1 MRSVCHFHF
10 SNFLSRRL
18 HAIEMP
24 PHNEGGSSKTWDSG
38 TSVARFTKLCPALM
52 GEFGGWGT
60 VLQLLADAVKLSET
74 RLIWGNHGLAGC
86 DLARLLNRY
95 YIGDCSASSSQRDR
109 PTLKAW
115 NEKLFLHHRH
125 NQYRHHNVLSTFFQ
139 VQSLV
144 SLLARAPRAF
154 PPTCGHDIGVGNSSC
169 QACKNA
175 HSY

>member
-1 MRSVCHFHF
+1 MPLKCHLITKEARARHGIQALL
-10 SNFLSRRL
+10 SRDSRNFLS
-18 HAIEMP
+18 
-24 PHNEGGSSKTWDSG
+24 G
-38 TSVARFTKLCPALM
+38 TRANLAV
-52 GEFGGWGT
+52 G
-60 VLQLLADAVKLSET
+60 VQLLAEAVKLSET

-86 DLARLLNRY
+86 DFARLLNRY
-95 YIGDCSASSSQRDR
+95 YIGDCSASSSHRER

-144 SLLARAPRAF
+144 SLLARAF
-154 PPTCGHDIGVGNSSC
+154 PPTCGHDIGVGNSPC